1 MNELQRKIL
10 AILFAS
16 GDPLGADRLAET
28 LNITAEDVE
37 KLLLTLG
44 DWFEDLDMP
53 IEILTLAGQYQLA
66 TKRDYAEIISAALD
80 TRRNAPLTQASLEV
94 LAIIAY
100 NQPVTRAFIEQVR
113 GVDSSSIVANLTAK
127 GLIAEVDRLDI
138 PGRPIAFGTTPLFMR
153 TFDIASLSELP
164 DPGRFVAQATS
175 EEGDDPADIAMT
187 VQGLAEEDQ
196 LDFDV

>member
-1 MNELQRKIL
+1 MNELQRQIL

-16 GDPLGADRLAET
+16 GDPIGPDRLAET

-37 KLLLTLG
+37 KLVFTLG
-44 DWFEDLDMP
+44 DWIEDLEMP
-53 IEILTLAGQYQLA
+53 LEILTLNNQYQLA
-66 TKRDYAEIISAALD
+66 TKRDYAEIIALALD

-127 GLIAEVDRLDI
+127 GLITEVDRLDI

-153 TFDIASLSELP
+153 TFGITSLSELP
-164 DPGRFVAQATS
+164 DPGRFVPEVAAAAEEGAQA
-175 EEGDDPADIAMT
+175 EAPA
-187 VQGLAEEDQ
+187 AEAEDTQ